1 MRASERQEV
10 HTESFCG
17 EEETRGPERR
27 ATDYDEDPSLS
38 PLLHLSSLKCVDTAE
53 WPGHR
58 AGPAARCVGSQIEPV
73 SRRSQAK

>member
-10 HTESFCG
+10 QHREFLWRRGDEGTR
-17 EEETRGPERR
+17 ET
-27 ATDYDEDPSLS
+27 ATDYDEDPLLS
-38 PLLHLSSLKCVDTAE
+38 PLRHLSSLKCVDTTE

-73 SRRSQAK
+73 LRRSQAK